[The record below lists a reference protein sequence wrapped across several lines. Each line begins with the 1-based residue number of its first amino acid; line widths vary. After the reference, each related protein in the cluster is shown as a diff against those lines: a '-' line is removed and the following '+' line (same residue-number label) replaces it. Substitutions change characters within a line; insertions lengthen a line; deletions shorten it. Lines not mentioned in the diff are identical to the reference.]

1 MRPLFL
7 LLILINLAFF
17 TWQWQQQSEVKR
29 LPSGPLAVAPNSN
42 TLKLLSETDIPA
54 AADNTSAPRSNALQ
68 EAPSP
73 ENP

>member
-7 LLILINLAFF
+7 LLVLTNLAFF
-17 TWQWQQQSEVKR
+17 TWQWQQHSEVKR
-29 LPSGPLAVAPNSN
+29 MPSGPLAVAPNSN
-42 TLKLLSETDIPA
+42 TLKLLSEAGVPA
-54 AADNTSAPRSNALQ
+54 ATDNTSAPRSNALQ

>member
-7 LLILINLAFF
+7 LLVLINLAYF
-17 TWQWQQQSEVKR
+17 TWQWQQQSEVKH
-29 LPSGPLAVAPNSN
+29 LSSGPLAVAPNSN

-54 AADNTSAPRSNALQ
+54 ADNTSAPRSNALQ